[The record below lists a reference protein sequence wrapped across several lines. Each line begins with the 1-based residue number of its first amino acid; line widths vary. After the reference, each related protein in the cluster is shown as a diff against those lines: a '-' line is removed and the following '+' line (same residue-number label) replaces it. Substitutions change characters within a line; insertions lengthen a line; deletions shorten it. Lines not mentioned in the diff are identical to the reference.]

1 MVEQHA
7 RTGIA
12 HYRTH
17 PFTHTGAVTMDGT
30 LLAGRLLLAIAAMRK
45 ACVGILQQLPAVGAK
60 RGVAFSTAAIQ
71 GNHLLH
77 HALFFFDT

>member
-1 MVEQHA
+1 MIEQHA
-7 RTGIA
+7 WTGIA

-17 PFTHTGAVTMDGT
+17 PFAHTGTVAMDGT
-30 LLAGRLLLAIAAMRK
+30 LLAGRLPFAIAAKRK
-45 ACVGILQQLPAVGAK
+45 ACMCILRQLPAVGAK
-60 RGVAFSTAAIQ
+60 RGVAFFMAAIQ